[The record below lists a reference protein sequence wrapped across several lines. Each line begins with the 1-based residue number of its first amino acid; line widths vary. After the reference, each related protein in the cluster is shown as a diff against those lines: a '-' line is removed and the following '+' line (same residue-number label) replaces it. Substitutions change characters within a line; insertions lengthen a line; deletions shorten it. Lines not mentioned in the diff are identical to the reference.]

1 MSLAVEGGK
10 IILKE
15 VSLLWEIISISL
27 AVYGGRMVL
36 IRENGISSE
45 F

>member
-1 MSLAVEGGK
+1 MSLVVEGGE
-10 IILKE
+10 IVLKE